1 MFWNWTYNTDYNSNT
16 ELMDDIHMQNLASF
30 IEYTDKPYTHTFM
43 RMKLDNGA
51 VEEVDMFT
59 DARGKKYKTRLD
71 DSIRIGGK
79 GVTSK
84 RRMRIELIS
93 AFEALLKA
101 SGLHIA

>member
-1 MFWNWTYNTDYNSNT
+1 
-16 ELMDDIHMQNLASF
+16 MQNLASF

-43 RMKLDNGA
+43 RMQLDNGMI
-51 VEEVDMFT
+51 EEVDIVI
-59 DARGKKYKTRLD
+59 DAKGKKYRTRLD

-79 GVTSK
+79 GVTHK
-84 RRMRIELIS
+84 RKMRVELIN

>member
-1 MFWNWTYNTDYNSNT
+1 
-16 ELMDDIHMQNLASF
+16 MQNLASF

-43 RMKLDNGA
+43 RIQLDNGMI
-51 VEEVDMFT
+51 EEVDMVI
-59 DARGKKYKTRLD
+59 DAKGKKYRTRLD

-84 RRMRIELIS
+84 RRMRMELIN
-93 AFEALLKA
+93 AFEVLLKI

>member
-1 MFWNWTYNTDYNSNT
+1 
-16 ELMDDIHMQNLASF
+16 MQNLASF
-30 IEYTDKPYTHTFM
+30 IEYIDGNKPYTHTFM
-43 RMKLDNGA
+43 RMQMDNGKI
-51 VEEVDMFT
+51 EEVDMFT

-84 RRMRIELIS
+84 RRMRMELINT
-93 AFEALLKA
+93 FEALLKI

>member
-1 MFWNWTYNTDYNSNT
+1 
-16 ELMDDIHMQNLASF
+16 MQNLASF

-43 RMKLDNGA
+43 LIQLDNGMI
-51 VEEVDMFT
+51 EEVDMVI
-59 DARGKKYKTRLD
+59 DAKGKKYRTRLD

-84 RRMRIELIS
+84 RRMRMELIN
-93 AFEALLKA
+93 AFEVLLKI